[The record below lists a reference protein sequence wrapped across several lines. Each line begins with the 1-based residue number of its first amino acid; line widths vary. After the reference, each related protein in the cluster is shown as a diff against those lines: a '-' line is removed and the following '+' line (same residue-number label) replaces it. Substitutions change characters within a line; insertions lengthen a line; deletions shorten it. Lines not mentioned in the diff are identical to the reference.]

1 MRDIMTDKRNKWL
14 QGAMRQCELEPHMR
28 TEELYVPKDKTLADM
43 DVSYLKRQLCHAAQG
58 DMCICNGCPAPCV
71 VGKLLRKAVVGG

>member
-1 MRDIMTDKRNKWL
+1 MHDYGKQCVNDYTARNMKQAYL
-14 QGAMRQCELEPHMR
+14 NPHIK

-58 DMCICNGCPAPCV
+58 DMCICNACPAPCV